1 MSKNRFYLVAK
12 NKNTNEFKKI
22 NLHDLGFEKNS
33 LKLEDIDKLTL
44 QFNNPEELNAYLKAK
59 GIVNSSNNDIFIVKR
74 NDSNEEKISYLETI
88 YKGNMTDTILEINK
102 FQRKDSINKSTDSL
116 NKLYFT
122 FINRMYK
129 NEKFYDYIT
138 FGNTN
143 VYEKFYIHF
152 IDNSIPANIYKS
164 KINDVTWAYNSYY
177 LARNVYEAINSF
189 DNVKLRNKYNSRDDI
204 KDKLYE
210 VTDKNYFDGQISL
223 FDYYGDKVYAKTKK
237 NS

>member
-74 NDSNEEKISYLETI
+74 NDSNKEKISYLETI

-116 NKLYFT
+116 NQLYFT

-143 VYEKFYIHF
+143 VYEKYYIHF
-152 IDNSIPANIYKS
+152 IDNSILTNIYIL
-164 KINDVTWAYNSYY
+164 KINCVN
-177 LARNVYEAINSF
+177 
-189 DNVKLRNKYNSRDDI
+189 
-204 KDKLYE
+204 
-210 VTDKNYFDGQISL
+210 
-223 FDYYGDKVYAKTKK
+223 
-237 NS
+237 